1 MYRLYTRPGTGGF
14 VVEAALQAAGAPF
27 ELIDVPKGAPPAP
40 AFLAAS
46 PLGQV
51 PAMILPDGKPMT
63 ESAAICLLLAERYPE
78 AGLAPA
84 AASPLRADFLRWM
97 IFLSG
102 LYLADLRY
110 FYAHRYT
117 ADPAGI
123 DAVKQA
129 ALAEM
134 DRDFAI
140 LDGALAGRD
149 GLAGE
154 RSIADVY
161 LLMLAHW
168 HPVAARPR
176 DEWANIVRLCEAL
189 KKEPALAELNER
201 HRIW

>member
-14 VVEAALQAAGAPF
+14 VVEAALQAAEAPF
-27 ELIDVPKGAPPAP
+27 ELIDVPKGVPHGP
-40 AFLAAS
+40 AFLAVS

-51 PAMILPDGKPMT
+51 PAIVLPDGKPMT
-63 ESAAICLLLAERYPE
+63 ESAAICILLAERYPQ
-78 AGLAPA
+78 ARLAPA
-84 AASPLRADFLRWM
+84 AGTPERAEFQRWL
-97 IFLSG
+97 IFQSG
-102 LYLADLRY
+102 VYQADQRY

-117 ADPAGI
+117 SDPAGI
-123 DAVKQA
+123 DAVKEA

-140 LDGALAGRD
+140 LDDALAGRQ

-168 HPVAARPR
+168 HPVADRPR
-176 DEWANIVRLCEAL
+176 DGWKNIVRMCETL
-189 KKEPALAELNER
+189 KQEPALAELNKR